1 MTGGGRTGGEGR
13 AVGETDAVGCR
24 SSKSTD
30 PVDSAGHDDERAD
43 GESRAVGI
51 KSSPN
56 IGVPDRRGRELI
68 NCRNGGYG
76 GARRVGGAEG
86 GGRGQESD
94 GRSRVTRR

>member
-1 MTGGGRTGGEGR
+1 M
-13 AVGETDAVGCR
+13 
-24 SSKSTD
+24 
-30 PVDSAGHDDERAD
+30 DSAGHDDERAD

-76 GARRVGGAEG
+76 GARRGEG
-86 GGRGQESD
+86 GG
-94 GRSRVTRR
+94 TRTGERRKEPGNRAVNAEVSQ